1 MSKKPKESDEK
12 SDIVKEAEKDIKEA
26 PEHKTEAKSNP
37 DKSKSKKTK
46 LYLIVGISAAVLLL
60 LAILLI
66 TVLTGSSNM
75 TAAKLINSYAKD
87 KPYIEKIIELD
98 DPDGLAGNDNEY
110 ATKSSWD
117 DSRLDNIIEDHAGT
131 VEVFKNEK
139 DAEIR
144 EWYLDKVLEKC
155 TQHISAQKY
164 GKAMFE
170 QVCGSL
176 GYGTTYRNK
185 NVILRLSRTYSV
197 EQISEYK
204 SGFNDIVKKYK
215 TPEVDIP
222 SDEKIASLKEQK
234 EEKLE
239 QLFSQQE
246 EEMKS
251 GLDGIANDMNNAI
264 DTAMT
269 SLEEAAL
276 EELKENL
283 AYVKTIPYFSDKIST
298 WEQKITEISDKIT
311 QNKADEAR
319 RAEEAERAK
328 KTAKTRTFS
337 AGTYTVGT
345 DIDSGVYNI
354 TAVSGRGNCF
364 VYNSS
369 DRLQI
374 NEMMSSSGGNYYI
387 TNYSNAYLGTGY
399 KIEITSTLTL
409 RFEAVR

>member
-1 MSKKPKESDEK
+1 MPKKPKESDEK
-12 SDIVKEAEKDIKEA
+12 SEITKEAEKEVKKA
-26 PEHKTEAKSNP
+26 PEHKAEAKLDS
-37 DKSKSKKTK
+37 DKLKNKKVK

-60 LAILLI
+60 LVILI
-66 TVLTGSSNM
+66 TVFTGNSNM

-110 ATKSSWD
+110 VTKSSWD
-117 DSRLDNIIEDHAGT
+117 DSRLDDIVEDHAGT

-144 EWYLDKVLEKC
+144 EWYLDKVSEKC

-185 NVILRLSRTYSV
+185 NVVLRLSRAYSD

-204 SGFNDIVKKYK
+204 SGFNDMIKKYNISG
-215 TPEVDIP
+215 TDTP

-239 QLFSQQE
+239 QLFNQQE
-246 EEMKS
+246 EEMKN
-251 GLDGIANDMNNAI
+251 GLDGIANDMDSAI

-269 SLEEAAL
+269 SLEETAL

-283 AYVKTIPYFSDKIST
+283 AYVKTIPYFSDKIPA
-298 WEQKITEISDKIT
+298 WEQKITEISNNIA

-319 RAEEAERAK
+319 RAEEAEQARKA
-328 KTAKTRTFS
+328 AKTRTFS
-337 AGTYTVGT
+337 AGTYRVGT
-345 DIDSGVYNI
+345 DIDSGTYNI
-354 TAVSGRGNCF
+354 LAVGGRGNCF

-369 DRLQI
+369 DRLQV
-374 NEMMSSSGGNYYI
+374 NEMMSSSGGDYYI
-387 TNYSNAYLGTGY
+387 TNYSNVYLGAGYTIKITG
-399 KIEITSTLTL
+399 TLTL
-409 RFEAVR
+409 KFEAVN